1 MSSIA
6 GSVGLFMLEFEETS
20 LVGSISKQYIKI
32 LQAIRIYQ
40 RILEFTSTRDESDFL
55 TEESVFSETFPY
67 YKFPKNK
74 IWYSNTLK
82 TLNTKNLS
90 SFISNI

>member
-6 GSVGLFMLEFEETS
+6 GMVGSFMLEFEETS
-20 LVGSISKQYIKI
+20 LVGTISKQYIKI

-55 TEESVFSETFPY
+55 TVFSETFPY

-74 IWYSNTLK
+74 ILWYSNTLK